1 MNIEV
6 IPTVDEIKNGE
17 IFQKTVIIIDVLR
30 TSSTIIS
37 ALANGCKSIIPAET
51 VGQAKAIKNHFKEA
65 LLVGDRYYKK
75 IPGFDLSNSPTEML
89 DAELNDR
96 TIILTTSN
104 GIRGIQKAEKGE
116 MVIIGGFLNGVAC
129 VKEALERKNDLVLL
143 LVGDKSSFV
152 IEDGL
157 AAGFYID
164 LIKKNCSVDGIN
176 DFGVAMYGMYKY
188 FEQQLQEVIKNT
200 EVARKL
206 SQYGHE
212 KDIEYSVQRNIL
224 DVCPIVN
231 NEQIITILER

>member
-17 IFQKTVIIIDVLR
+17 IFQKTVIIIDILR

-37 ALANGCKSIIPAET
+37 AFANGCKSIIPAET
-51 VGQAKAIKNHFKEA
+51 VGQAKTIKSHFNEA

-75 IPGFDLSNSPTEML
+75 IPGFDLCNSPTEML
-89 DAELNDR
+89 ETKLKNR

-104 GIRGIQKAEKGE
+104 GIRGILKAEKGDN
-116 MVIIGGFLNGVAC
+116 ILIGGFLNGNAC
-129 VKEALERKNDLVLL
+129 VKHILEQKKDLVLL

-164 LIKKNCSVDGIN
+164 LIKKAGSIESIN

-188 FEQQLQEVIKNT
+188 FENQLLDVIKNT
-200 EVARKL
+200 ETAKKL
-206 SQYGHE
+206 IQHGYE
-212 KDIEYSVQRNIL
+212 KDIDYVVQTNVLNI
-224 DVCPIVN
+224 CPTVN
-231 NEQIITILER
+231 KEQIITFQNQ

>member
-17 IFQKTVIIIDVLR
+17 IFQKTVIIIDILR

-37 ALANGCKSIIPAET
+37 AFANGCKNIIPAET
-51 VGQAKAIKNHFKEA
+51 VGQAKTIKSHFAEA

-89 DAELNDR
+89 DAELKNR

-104 GIRGIQKAEKGE
+104 GIRGIQKAEKGAN
-116 MVIIGGFLNGVAC
+116 VLIGGFLNGEAC
-129 VKEALERKNDLVLL
+129 VKQMLKQKNDLVLL
-143 LVGDKSSFV
+143 LVGDKNNFV

-164 LIKKNCSVDGIN
+164 LIKKTCSVENIN

-188 FEQQLQEVIKNT
+188 FENQILTIIKNT
-200 EVARKL
+200 ETAKKL
-206 SQYGHE
+206 IQNGHE
-212 KDIEYSVQRNIL
+212 KDIDFAVQTNIL
-224 DVCPIVN
+224 DICPIVN
-231 NEQIITILER
+231 KEQIIIILNH